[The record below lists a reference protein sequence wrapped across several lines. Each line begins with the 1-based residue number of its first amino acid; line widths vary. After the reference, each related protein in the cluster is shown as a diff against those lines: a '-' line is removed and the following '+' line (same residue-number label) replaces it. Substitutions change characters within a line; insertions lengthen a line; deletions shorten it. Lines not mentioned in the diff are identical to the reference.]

1 MCNVSSRRRRGPPW
15 EGLGGGNA
23 NFLSLNIYFTLSF
36 MLARFFWLLQ
46 FFVLGVFTE
55 KIAILV
61 ENAFFSGF
69 FRILFWNFD
78 EIRVQNENSIKNG
91 CNFRK
96 KHIKKRG
103 GTDLA
108 RLIFFSFSSFVWGI
122 FSICGVFFAQK
133 MINLLKCYCNSLN
146 DHVQPR

>member
-15 EGLGGGNA
+15 GGLGGGNA

-61 ENAFFSGF
+61 ENAFFPAFSGF
-69 FRILFWNFD
+69 CSEILMKFEYIMRITLKMDAIF
-78 EIRVQNENSIKNG
+78 EKSISKNG
-91 CNFRK
+91 GVRISPTLFAK
-96 KHIKKRG
+96 LAHSPISKRY
-103 GTDLA
+103 D
-108 RLIFFSFSSFVWGI
+108 
-122 FSICGVFFAQK
+122 
-133 MINLLKCYCNSLN
+133 
-146 DHVQPR
+146 